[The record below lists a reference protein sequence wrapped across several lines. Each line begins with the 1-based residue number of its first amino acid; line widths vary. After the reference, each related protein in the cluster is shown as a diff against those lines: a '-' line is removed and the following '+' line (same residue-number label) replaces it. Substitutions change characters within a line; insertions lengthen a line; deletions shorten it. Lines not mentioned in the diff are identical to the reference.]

1 MPRTVRDGVGLHYE
15 VRGEG
20 HGDREPVAFVG
31 DAGYGAWQWSF
42 QSRVTGPHETVVYDH
57 RGTGRSDAPAG
68 PYDVATLA
76 ADLEAVLADAGL
88 AGVHLVGA
96 GLGGAVALAHAHEY
110 DRSRRLALFGTAPT
124 GEAVDEAALRAL
136 YAPPGDGDA
145 CRSSLEGA
153 LSPAFRESNPEVLD
167 RICGW
172 RADDDAD
179 SGGFEAQAAAWL
191 DFEGVPLYE
200 VTAPTLVFRGVEDP
214 VVPEAAA
221 RELAEDLPRG
231 ECLAVEGRH
240 LAHVESARAVTDR
253 LLDFFEN

>member
-1 MPRTVRDGVGLHYE
+1 MPRAVRDGVDIHYE
-15 VRGEG
+15 VRGAG

-42 QSRVTGPHETVVYDH
+42 QDRVAGPHETVVYDH

-68 PYDVATLA
+68 PYDVTTLA

-88 AGVHLVGA
+88 AGVHLAGA
-96 GLGGAVALAHAHEY
+96 GLGGAVALAYAHEY
-110 DRSRRLALFGTAPT
+110 DRARHLALFGTGPT

-136 YAPPGDGDA
+136 HAPPGDEHA
-145 CRSSLEGA
+145 CRASLEGA
-153 LSPAFRESNPEVLD
+153 LSPAFREANPAVVD

-179 SGGFEAQAAAWL
+179 AAAFEAQATAWL

-200 VTAPTLVFRGVEDP
+200 VTAPALVFGGVGDP
-214 VVPEAAA
+214 VVAEAAA

-231 ECLAVEGRH
+231 EFLAVEGRH

-253 LLDFFEN
+253 LLDFFEG